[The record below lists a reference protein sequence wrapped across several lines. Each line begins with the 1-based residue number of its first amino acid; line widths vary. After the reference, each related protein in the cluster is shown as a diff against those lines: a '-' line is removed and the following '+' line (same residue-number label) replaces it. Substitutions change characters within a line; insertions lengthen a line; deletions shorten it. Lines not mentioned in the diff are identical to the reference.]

1 MGNEGEHTM
10 DETGISAKLNGWAPS
25 VLSILR
31 IVTALLYLQHGLSKL
46 TGFPQPGHMP
56 EAMTLIWFAGCIE
69 LVGSI
74 LVALGLFTRI
84 AALIMSG
91 EMAFGY
97 FMAHAPKAP
106 YPINNGG
113 ELAIMFCFAFFY
125 LVFAGAGPWS
135 LDAIWRKR

>member
-1 MGNEGEHTM
+1 MGNEGEYTM
-10 DETGISAKLNGWAPS
+10 DETLNRWAPS

-31 IVTALLYLQHGLSKL
+31 IMTALLYLQHGLSKL
-46 TGFPQPGHMP
+46 FGYPQPGHMP
-56 EAMTLIWFAGCIE
+56 EALTLIWFAGLIE
-69 LVGSI
+69 LVGGV

-84 AALIMSG
+84 AALVVSG
-91 EMAFGY
+91 EMAFAY

-135 LDAIWRKR
+135 LDALWRKR